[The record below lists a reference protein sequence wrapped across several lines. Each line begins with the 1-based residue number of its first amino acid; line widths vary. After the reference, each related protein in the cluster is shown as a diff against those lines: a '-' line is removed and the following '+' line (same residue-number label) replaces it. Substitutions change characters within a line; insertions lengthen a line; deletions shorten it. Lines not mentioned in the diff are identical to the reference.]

1 MVYST
6 DIERV
11 KEEAA
16 IPFKVLATPD
26 DFRKLEEYGVYVI
39 SEEVKMRGIDYQT
52 KAADGIELLIC
63 DKFSNHRAYS
73 QAINRVGR
81 NAQSCNRFHLNTLT
95 QFTDAEKEQQLRE
108 RLMPVKGIS
117 VRTNNN

>member
-16 IPFKVLATPD
+16 IPFNVLATPD

-52 KAADGIELLIC
+52 KAA
-63 DKFSNHRAYS
+63 K
-73 QAINRVGR
+73 
-81 NAQSCNRFHLNTLT
+81 
-95 QFTDAEKEQQLRE
+95 
-108 RLMPVKGIS
+108 
-117 VRTNNN
+117 